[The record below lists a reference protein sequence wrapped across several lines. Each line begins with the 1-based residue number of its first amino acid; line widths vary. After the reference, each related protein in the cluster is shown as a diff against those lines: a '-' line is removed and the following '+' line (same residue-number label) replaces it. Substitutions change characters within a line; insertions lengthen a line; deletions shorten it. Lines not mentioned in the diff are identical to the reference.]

1 MLKGGSYGMKMVSK
15 ALQMVLHTVNH
26 LQGCER
32 IRNEFQGWERNWN
45 ENSRYG
51 NGNGTGT
58 ERVPVAD
65 FGTRTELSSTLA
77 ERNRTERS
85 SEIFGTDPIT
95 VSLYTIRS
103 LINEYAR

>member
-1 MLKGGSYGMKMVSK
+1 MLKGGSYGMKMVAKAAK
-15 ALQMVLHTVNH
+15 ALQLVLHTVND

-32 IRNEFQGWERNWN
+32 FRNEFQGWERNWN
-45 ENSRYG
+45 ENSSYG

-58 ERVPVAD
+58 ELVPVAD

-77 ERNRTERS
+77 ERNGTERS

-95 VSLYTIRS
+95 GWRPCRS
-103 LINEYAR
+103 K

>member
-1 MLKGGSYGMKMVSK
+1 MAPLLLETQEYDF
-15 ALQMVLHTVNH
+15 
-26 LQGCER
+26 QGCER
-32 IRNEFQGWERNWN
+32 FWNDSQGWERNWN
-45 ENSRYG
+45 ENSSYV

-77 ERNRTERS
+77 ERNGTERS

-95 VSLYTIRS
+95 DFTHLEKHVGILSFL
-103 LINEYAR
+103 

>member
-1 MLKGGSYGMKMVSK
+1 MKMVAK
-15 ALQMVLHTVNH
+15 ALQLVLHTVNY

-32 IRNEFQGWERNWN
+32 FRNELLGWERNWN
-45 ENSRYG
+45 ENSSYV

-77 ERNRTERS
+77 ERNGTERS

-95 VSLYTIRS
+95 ACTHYVAQHYLPQVQYIQ
-103 LINEYAR
+103 